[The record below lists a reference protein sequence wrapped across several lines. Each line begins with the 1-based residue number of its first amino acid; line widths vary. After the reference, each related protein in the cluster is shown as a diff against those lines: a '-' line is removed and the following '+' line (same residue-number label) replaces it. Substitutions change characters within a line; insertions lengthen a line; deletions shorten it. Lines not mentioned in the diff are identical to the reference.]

1 MKASEFRKLIREE
14 IRKVINE
21 ADIKLLYMNVGKT
34 FNSPSLKKTI
44 SLTPESFAAELEK
57 MGYKL
62 GVDFEY
68 GEKGFKTSSLPHL
81 IIKNKKMLSNA
92 KSKALIDDMYEPP
105 IEEPASKLNTPYKPG
120 NSVKDWEGNS
130 IGKVLHAFNNGI
142 DLERALMKD
151 KALKASIK
159 WSLSSAKSLSDYLD
173 QYEDVNRRQPHY
185 IIKNGS
191 KVYVVPQEDLK

>member
-1 MKASEFRKLIREE
+1 MKLSEFRKLIREE
-14 IRKVINE
+14 VRKVVNE
-21 ADIKLLYMNVGKT
+21 DTIKMSYVNTDKT

-44 SLTPESFAAELEK
+44 NLTPESFAAELEK
-57 MGYKL
+57 IGYKL

-68 GEKGFKTSSLPHL
+68 GKKGFKSDALPYL
-81 IIKNKKMLSNA
+81 MIKNKKMLSNA
-92 KSKALIDDMYEPP
+92 KSKALIDDMYDKTLDKPV
-105 IEEPASKLNTPYKPG
+105 SKLNTPYKTG

-130 IGKVLHAFNNGI
+130 IGKVLYAFNNGI
-142 DLERALMKD
+142 DLEQALMKD

-185 IIKNGS
+185 IIKDGS

>member
-14 IRKVINE
+14 IIKVLSE
-21 ADIKLLYMNVGKT
+21 DTIKMSYVYNDKT

-57 MGYKL
+57 IGYKL

-68 GEKGFKTSSLPHL
+68 GKKVFKSDALPYL
-81 IIKNKKMLSNA
+81 MIRNKKMLSNA
-92 KSKALIDDMYEPP
+92 KSKALIDDMYDKTLDEPV
-105 IEEPASKLNTPYKPG
+105 SKLNTPYKTG
-120 NSVKDWEGNS
+120 NSVRDWEGNS

-142 DLERALMKD
+142 DLEQALMKD

-173 QYEDVNRRQPHY
+173 QYENVNRPQPHY